1 MQRPP
6 LGSPLLSRIITFD
19 LKLDSFSMFAMIPHA
34 AAELNPNSSVRYLKI
49 VVLLLLVVEA
59 AFAESGMTPAII
71 TILNAISINLAK
83 AFFILSPLGL
93 SCLRYSLA

>member
-1 MQRPP
+1 M
-6 LGSPLLSRIITFD
+6 FD

-49 VVLLLLVVEA
+49 VVLLLLVLEA
-59 AFAESGMTPAII
+59 AFAESGMTPASKI
-71 TILNAISINLAK
+71 TLNTRSTNLAK

-93 SCLRYSLA
+93 SCHRVQFSLT

>member
-19 LKLDSFSMFAMIPHA
+19 LKLDSFSIFAIIPHA

-49 VVLLLLVVEA
+49 VVLLLLLED